1 MLDKARYREAMARLG
16 AAVNIVTTD
25 GPAGRHGFTASAVCS
40 VTDEPATLL
49 VCMNR
54 SASSSGRF
62 RENGVLA
69 VNVLTG
75 LHQDLSALFAGG
87 AKDMIERFSA
97 GGWHVLQTGAPLLV
111 DASVGFDCRIVEI
124 KEVGTHSV
132 LFCAVEDVVTRGE
145 PEALIYFQRAYHQL
159 R

>member
-1 MLDKARYREAMARLG
+1 MARLG
-16 AAVNIVTTD
+16 AAVNIITTD
-25 GPAGRHGFTASAVCS
+25 GPGGRHGFTASAVCS

-54 SASSSGRF
+54 HASSNAQF
-62 RENGVLA
+62 RVNGVLA

-75 LHQDLSALFAGG
+75 LHRDLSDLFAGG
-87 AKDMIERFSA
+87 AKDMLERFAA
-97 GGWHVLQTGAPLLV
+97 GGWHVLSTGAPLLD
-111 DASVGFDCRIVEI
+111 DASVAFDCRIVEF

-132 LFCAVEDVVTRGE
+132 MFCEVADVITRGE